1 MAPSKLRTK
10 SGYWIIRNI
19 PYGGMQMGFS
29 NSAEYQKIRI
39 ADTLSKRENVRKEE
53 KSEGLAFST
62 CGYLVDLTQVAG
74 YFPFPLCE

>member
-1 MAPSKLRTK
+1 
-10 SGYWIIRNI
+10 
-19 PYGGMQMGFS
+19 MGFS
-29 NSAEYQKIRI
+29 SSAKYQKILM

-62 CGYLVDLTQVAG
+62 CGYVFDLTQVAG